1 MLTIL
6 PNVGNLRFCAEIVN
20 FEFFLRA
27 LKRAAAKQNAF
38 HVEPL
43 QIRGDHGMKNSN
55 QEAFRTKLN
64 GLRERT
70 PGNFVISVDIV
81 NT

>member
-1 MLTIL
+1 ME
-6 PNVGNLRFCAEIVN
+6 NLRFCAEIVN

-55 QEAFRTKLN
+55 QEAFRTKLR
-64 GLRERT
+64 LRERT
-70 PGNFVISVDIV
+70 PGNFVISVDNV
-81 NT
+81 NIS

>member
-1 MLTIL
+1 MDFVLKWSIL
-6 PNVGNLRFCAEIVN
+6 SFSYVRCG
-20 FEFFLRA
+20 A

-64 GLRERT
+64 MLRERT